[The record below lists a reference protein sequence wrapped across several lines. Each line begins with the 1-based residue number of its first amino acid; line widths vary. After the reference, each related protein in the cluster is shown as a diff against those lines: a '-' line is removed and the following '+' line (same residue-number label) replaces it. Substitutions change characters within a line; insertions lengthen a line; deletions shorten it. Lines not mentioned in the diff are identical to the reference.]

1 MRGRTRRDEIVGEH
15 RREQIRVIALIG
27 ATLVLLISLMVSCGK
42 SCGCG
47 CGCGCGGSEP
57 VMQVGGEEEKTEQDS
72 GELVLTGED
81 TAFLSSVAEYPC
93 LVNRENP
100 LPFGYAPP
108 NPVILQGMPNGT
120 KNMLNYD
127 AANAF
132 TVMRDAMMKDGIAVD
147 PLSGYRTYDEQVS
160 IFNYNVELHVGEG
173 MTPEEAREYTE
184 RFVALPGT
192 SEHQYGRS
200 IDVTIDGT
208 TNHSFHETEQGK
220 WLIDHAHEYG
230 FIIRY
235 PEDKADI
242 TGINYEPWHLRWVGE
257 EHASFMH
264 RHGICL
270 EEYARLVLQYNPGAV
285 MFYD

>member
-1 MRGRTRRDEIVGEH
+1 MRGKTRRDEIAGEH

-27 ATLVLLISLMVSCGK
+27 ATLVLLISLMVSCAN
-42 SCGCG
+42 SCGCN
-47 CGCGCGGSEP
+47 CGGSQTDTGAE
-57 VMQVGGEEEKTEQDS
+57 QELSEQDS
-72 GELVLTGED
+72 QRQVLTDED
-81 TAFLSSVAEYPC
+81 IAYLSSVTEMPC
-93 LVNRENP
+93 LVNTDYP
-100 LPFGYAPP
+100 LPLGYAPP
-108 NPVILQGMPNGT
+108 NPVRLQGMPNGT

-132 TVMRDAMMKDGIAVD
+132 GALRDAMLKDGMAVD
-147 PLSGYRTYDEQVS
+147 PLSGYRTYDEQVN

-173 MTPEEAREYTE
+173 MTPEEARAYTE

-220 WLIDHAHEYG
+220 WLIDHAHEFG
-230 FIIRY
+230 FVIRY

-242 TGINYEPWHLRWVGE
+242 TGINYEPWHLRWVGT
-257 EHASFMH
+257 EHAGFMH

-270 EEYARLVLQYNPGAV
+270 EEYVELVLKYSPGAV
-285 MFYD
+285 MSYD